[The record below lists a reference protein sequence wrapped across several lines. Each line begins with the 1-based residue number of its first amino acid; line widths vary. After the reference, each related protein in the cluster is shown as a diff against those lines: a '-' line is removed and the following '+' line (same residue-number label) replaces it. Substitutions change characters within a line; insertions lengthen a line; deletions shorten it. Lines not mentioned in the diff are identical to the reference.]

1 MAEGDEA
8 ARRQQPHQGLRRRR
22 RTSDPNTGVN
32 HVSSTTFLGTRRRGG
47 ARRVPVGRGRGPL
60 GPAGTGRGRRGR
72 RSRLAQPSSRRRV
85 WRPPGLA
92 PAAPRAPAARGLK
105 GRPAGR
111 GSRSCRENGRR
122 ARLRP
127 GGPAPCPPAAW
138 LPPRAPR
145 PEGAALSR
153 GRRPGARGSR
163 RRRGWVLESSGR
175 GRAICLPAG
184 ARRPLSLPWKGRDRV
199 ARALWAPRRRTRSA
213 RGEQTPRCQVGK
225 LSRHPSRREP
235 QSAGRGCVP
244 GLAFRGSSDPEP
256 IAAGCA
262 WLGCK
267 SRFSC

>member
-47 ARRVPVGRGRGPL
+47 GRRVPVGRGRGPL
-60 GPAGTGRGRRGR
+60 GPAGTGRRRRGR
-72 RSRLAQPSSRRRV
+72 RPRLAQLSSRRRV
-85 WRPPGLA
+85 WRPRGLT

-105 GRPAGR
+105 GRPSGR
-111 GSRSCRENGRR
+111 GSRSCRVSGRR

-138 LPPRAPR
+138 LPPRPPR

-163 RRRGWVLESSGR
+163 RRSGWVLESPGR

-184 ARRPLSLPWKGRDRV
+184 TRCPLSQKGRTEWLGLYGLHGGGGRGARGGSRHLAARSESSPDTLPGGNRSPQARAVPRGSRSGAPRPPNPLPPV
-199 ARALWAPRRRTRSA
+199 AR
-213 RGEQTPRCQVGK
+213 G
-225 LSRHPSRREP
+225 
-235 QSAGRGCVP
+235 
-244 GLAFRGSSDPEP
+244 
-256 IAAGCA
+256 
-262 WLGCK
+262 
-267 SRFSC
+267 